1 MTMTAKQSK
10 TQTLTKPMKVWM
22 LKTLKMGT
30 ITMETANE
38 FFQMCEKL
46 ELIKRVTINFVDYGN
61 NESKTTD

>member
-1 MTMTAKQSK
+1 MMMTAKQSK

-30 ITMETANE
+30 ISMETANE

-61 NESKTTD
+61 KTTD

>member
-1 MTMTAKQSK
+1 MTMTAKQTK

-22 LKTLKMGT
+22 LKTLKTGT
-30 ITMETANE
+30 ISMETANE

>member
-22 LKTLKMGT
+22 LKTLKTGT
-30 ITMETANE
+30 ISMETANE

-46 ELIKRVTINFVDYGN
+46 ELQDSSCKCNFNVF
-61 NESKTTD
+61 

>member
-1 MTMTAKQSK
+1 MPMKAKQSK

-22 LKTLKMGT
+22 LKTLKTGT
-30 ITMETANE
+30 ISMETANE

-61 NESKTTD
+61 KTTD

>member
-1 MTMTAKQSK
+1 MPMTAKQSK

-22 LKTLKMGT
+22 LKTLKTGT
-30 ITMETANE
+30 ISMETANE

-61 NESKTTD
+61 KTTD

>member
-22 LKTLKMGT
+22 LKTLKTGT

-46 ELIKRVTINFVDYGN
+46 ELQDSSCKCNFNVF
-61 NESKTTD
+61 